1 MRDGSLLPGA
11 ERPTVRR
18 TLGSRQGG
26 GPSAAKLVTGGG
38 ECIDPRIARQGTSLP
53 ENPRDCPHVY
63 QRVPALSPTAITR
76 LVPPRICDGFLG
88 RSLRDPDVAARPSLV
103 AVASLSIGLGVGA
116 TTTMYSVV
124 NRVAHYDLG
133 FTDVNRLAVLSSTDT
148 ARGINEQ
155 PPTFEIAQAL
165 VDRGTSFESFGLFQG
180 GGAPVT
186 LTGPSGASRV
196 ERDAGRRHAGGVGAG
211 ASRHPDRPAAGAAIA
226 LRPARSSARE
236 SRASSCAHPFPA

>member
-1 MRDGSLLPGA
+1 MDFSD
-11 ERPTVRR
+11 VR
-18 TLGSRQGG
+18 
-26 GPSAAKLVTGGG
+26 
-38 ECIDPRIARQGTSLP
+38 
-53 ENPRDCPHVY
+53 Y
-63 QRVPALSPTAITR
+63 AIR
-76 LVPPRICDGFLG
+76 MWR
-88 RSLRDPDVAARPSLV
+88 RRPSIV

-133 FTDVNRLAVLSSTDT
+133 FTDVNRLAVLSSTDP

-155 PPTFEIAQAL
+155 PPTFEIVQAL

-196 ERDAGRRHAGGVGAG
+196 EQMPVDVNGLSIVGIKPFLGRTYRLEDFEDVVKQKE
-211 ASRHPDRPAAGAAIA
+211 
-226 LRPARSSARE
+226 ARSIVVSYDTWQRRLGGSPDVIGTTVRVDGEPRTVIGVMRRRARCFVA
-236 SRASSCAHPFPA
+236 RR